1 MKTTILLLALALAT
15 PAAAADMMSVSAE
28 QANIRS
34 GPGADFEVVWAAGRY
49 YPLEVLDR
57 EGNWIRV
64 GDYENEEGWIYKSL
78 LSKAPAVVIVT
89 RKANIRSGPGMEYAV
104 AWVADKECSLKVLD
118 MRGEWYQVSDGEE
131 TLGWLHRDVTWGFSG
146 NSELEESGA
155 DL

>member
-1 MKTTILLLALALAT
+1 MKNIILLLALAIAT
-15 PAAAADMMSVSAE
+15 PVAAADMMSVSAE

-34 GPGADFEVVWAAGRY
+34 GPGGDFEVVWAVGRY

-57 EGNWIRV
+57 EGNWVRV

-89 RKANIRSGPGMEYAV
+89 RKANIRSGPGMEHAV

-118 MRGEWYQVSDGEE
+118 MRGEWYQVSAGEE
-131 TLGWLHRDVTWGFSG
+131 PLGWLHKDVTWGFSG
-146 NSELEESGA
+146 NSELEASGA
-155 DL
+155 EL

>member
-1 MKTTILLLALALAT
+1 MKTTILLLALALVT

-34 GPGADFEVVWAAGRY
+34 GPGPDFEVVWAAGRY

-78 LSKAPAVVIVT
+78 LSKVPAVVIISE
-89 RKANIRSGPGMEYAV
+89 KANIRSGPGMEHPV
-104 AWVADKECSLKVLD
+104 AWVAEKESSLKVLD
-118 MRGEWYQVSDGEE
+118 MRGEWFKVSDGEE
-131 TLGWLHRDVTWGFSG
+131 TLGWIHRDVTWGFSG
-146 NSELEESGA
+146 NSELEESSGE
-155 DL
+155 L